1 MQRHKHFYV
10 SWEELHRDTR
20 TLAARLLPASQWRGV
35 IAISRGGLIPAAII
49 ARELNL
55 RLVDTICVASYDY
68 TQQGAIELLKNVV
81 GDHDGESMLLVDDL
95 VDTGATATFVRDL
108 VPKARFVT
116 VYAKPAGRD
125 TVDDFIEEV
134 GQDTWINFPWDMAL
148 ERNIPLVDQV
158 AETESTSL

>member
-1 MQRHKHFYV
+1 MKRHKHFYV

-20 TLAARLLPASQWRGV
+20 TLAARLLPANQWTGV

-68 TQQGAIELLKNVV
+68 SQQGDISLLKGVL
-81 GDHDGESMLLVDDL
+81 GGHDGTGMLLVDDL
-95 VDTGATATFVRDL
+95 VDTGATAHFVRNL

-134 GQDTWINFPWDMAL
+134 AQDTWINFPWDMAL

-158 AETESTSL
+158 ESAELAT